1 MKYAREYY
9 IFFKSFII
17 FVIYHC
23 IKITPNL
30 QLKTTFMISVSLGQ
44 ESEHSLAGP
53 QA

>member
-17 FVIYHC
+17 FVIYHY

-30 QLKTTFMISVSLGQ
+30 QLKTTFMISQFHWVKNLST
-44 ESEHSLAGP
+44 P
-53 QA
+53 